1 MTKSELLKLKE
12 NALSHKDKAR
22 DMDVIVAEISKL
34 PYGQAKKVL
43 TEKVL
48 EVLAKYGY
56 DGG

>member
-43 TEKVL
+43 TAEVL
-48 EVLAKYGY
+48 AVLAKYGY

>member
-34 PYGQAKKVL
+34 PYGQAKKG
-43 TEKVL
+43 
-48 EVLAKYGY
+48 A
-56 DGG
+56 DGESAGSAGEIRI

>member
-12 NALSHKDKAR
+12 NALSHKDKAN

-43 TEKVL
+43 TAEVL
-48 EVLAKYGY
+48 AVLAKYGY

>member
-43 TEKVL
+43 TEEVL